1 MSYEH
6 GGNIY
11 KNNIDLDFSVSLN
24 PLGCPK
30 EVKEAVTG
38 AADRI
43 FCYPDPAQ
51 NAVRSDLSELCGVGA
66 DNVICAN
73 GASELLMALV
83 HMVKPGKALLISPSF
98 YGYEHALKSEGDCE
112 IIRYVTEAG
121 KGFSVESDVIDLLTD
136 DIDMFFLANP
146 NNPTGKLLDSD
157 LLLRIADICEEK
169 KIFLVIDEC
178 FLRLSDGGS
187 SMAEYAVKHDM
198 VMVVDAFTKI
208 LAIPGVRL
216 GYGISS
222 AHNIKRLEKV
232 LPEWNVSVFA
242 EAAAHAGCTLLKG
255 SSFQSDSVKLIINE
269 REFLKRALT
278 ELGFMVFDSDTLFF
292 MFYTKRDIYE
302 PLRDKG
308 ILIRDCGNF
317 ESLSCGYYRTAVRS
331 HEENVRL
338 VDCLRTMV

>member
-11 KNNIDLDFSVSLN
+11 KKNIDMDFSVSLN

-66 DNVICAN
+66 DNVICTN
-73 GASELLMALV
+73 GASELIMAAV
-83 HMVKPGKALLISPSF
+83 RMVKPKKALLTAPSF
-98 YGYEHALKSEGDCE
+98 YGYEHALKSDGNCE
-112 IIRYVTEAG
+112 IIRYVTKEE

-146 NNPTGKLLDSD
+146 NNPTGKLLDPD
-157 LLLRIADICEEK
+157 LMERIAGICEEK

-178 FLRLSDGGS
+178 FLRLSDGGK
-187 SMAEYAVKHDM
+187 SMAEYAMKHEM
-198 VMVVDAFTKI
+198 VLVVDAFTK
-208 LAIPGVRL
+208 LFAIPGVRF
-216 GYGISS
+216 GYGITSG
-222 AHNIKRLEKV
+222 NNTERLERV

-242 EAAAHAGCTLLKG
+242 EAAAAAGCRVLME
-255 SSFQSDSVKLIINE
+255 SSFQNDSNEYIKKE
-269 REFLKRALT
+269 REFLGKALT
-278 ELGFMVFDSDTLFF
+278 DLGFRVFDSDTLFF
-292 MFYTKRDIYE
+292 MFCTDRDICG
-302 PLRDKG
+302 PLQDRG
-308 ILIRDCGNF
+308 ILIRDCSNF
-317 ESLSCGYYRTAVRS
+317 DPLPRGHYRTAVRT

-338 VDCLRTMV
+338 AECLKTLV